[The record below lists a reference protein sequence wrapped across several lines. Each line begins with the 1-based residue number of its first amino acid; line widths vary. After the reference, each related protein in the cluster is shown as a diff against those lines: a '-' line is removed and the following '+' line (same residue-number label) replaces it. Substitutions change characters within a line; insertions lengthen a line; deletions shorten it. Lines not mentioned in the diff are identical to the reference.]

1 MILLE
6 SVLIMKGAIKPPT
19 SAVTANSFLLYRT
32 ETADMKIVVTH
43 KITNAIV

>member
-19 SAVTANSFLLYRT
+19 SAVTASSFLSYRT
-32 ETADMKIVVTH
+32 ETADMKIVVAH
-43 KITNAIV
+43 RITNAIV